1 MTVLVNPTLA
11 AELARSDEFNADACM
26 NCGVCSAICPMGVD
40 VQPRVLF
47 RYVLLGMEDRVT
59 AGIEPVFSCLLCK
72 MCEENCPSGVHIAE
86 NVRTLRHHVNR
97 TVFGL
102 KEG

>member
-1 MTVLVNPTLA
+1 MTVLANPALA
-11 AELARSDEFNADACM
+11 AELERSDEFNADACM
-26 NCGVCSAICPMGVD
+26 NCGVCSAICPMDVE

-47 RYVLLGMEDRVT
+47 RYVLLGMEEQVRGET
-59 AGIEPVFSCLLCK
+59 ERVFSCLLCK

-86 NVRTLRHHVNR
+86 NVRTLRHHLNR

-102 KEG
+102 

>member
-1 MTVLVNPTLA
+1 MTVLVNPALA
-11 AELARSDEFNADACM
+11 AELERSDEFNADACM

-47 RYVLLGMEDRVT
+47 RYVLLGMEERVT
-59 AGIEPVFSCLLCK
+59 AEIEPVFSCLLCK

-86 NVRTLRHHVNR
+86 NLRTLRHHINR

>member
-1 MTVLVNPTLA
+1 MTVLVNPALA
-11 AELARSDEFNADACM
+11 AELERSDEFNADACM
-26 NCGVCSAICPMGVD
+26 NCGVCSAICPMGVE

-47 RYVLLGMEDRVT
+47 RYVLLGMEERVT
-59 AGIEPVFSCLLCK
+59 TGTEPVFSCLLCK

-86 NVRTLRHHVNR
+86 NVRTLRHHLNR

>member
-1 MTVLVNPTLA
+1 MTALANPGLA
-11 AELARSDEFNADACM
+11 AELDRSAEFNADACM
-26 NCGVCSAICPMGVD
+26 NCGVCSAICPMGVE

-47 RYVLLGMEDRVT
+47 RYVLLGMEERVT
-59 AGIEPVFSCLLCK
+59 AGTEPVFSCLLCK

-86 NVRTLRHHVNR
+86 NVRTLRHHLNR

-102 KEG
+102 